1 MGNNDSKLDNRGYR
15 DRDRAPRGGRDKA
28 PNAKPRVNQKAPKP
42 VGNGFDRQG
51 DPPAD
56 KVNNDWVEEDQNE
69 SEDETAHVTSYFSDD
84 VPEEAGGEG
93 EGTKTKKGNSPK
105 KATKKKDDNNEIIS
119 PIDLPLTKEMNDKG
133 ELNFGCLKLETLE
146 EPETAAEDEMSRK
159 DGEGEDNGQLPPKKA
174 NEEEEDEDEEEVV
187 AKNPKGEIVFHVD
200 NFAYMK
206 KTQKS
211 QVLVTG
217 DLAWRVSV
225 FPAYHHRGALS
236 IYVDVVELRPRR
248 KHANVR
254 TCFTLSLLNEKDPQQ
269 NCFHKCEHT
278 FNNVG
283 DWGFN
288 NFCSAD
294 KVLDPKNGFL
304 ISGALI
310 VTGTLEQLP
319 PAEGSDIDWTTYD
332 SKEATGYVGL
342 RNQGA
347 TCYMNSLLQT
357 LYHTSA
363 FTQAVFEMPTG
374 VEFDENTFSSS
385 SSSSSSS
392 AIDWD
397 ELEGILNAEENIPQA
412 LQSLFFNLRFATQA
426 PSTRA
431 LTKSFGWDRE
441 DSFTQH
447 DVQELDRVLLDNLE
461 SKMVGTPLEGTIKRI
476 FGGCLRHSIRCTDVD
491 FESAREEVFYDLSL
505 DVRGF
510 KTIEESLAAYTAVE
524 KLDGDNK
531 YMAEGFGL
539 QCAEKTSKFL
549 KLPPVL
555 HVQLKRWDF
564 DLNTL
569 EQRKVNDKFEFSD
582 KLDFTP
588 YLDKTASK
596 DEVYM
601 YRLHA
606 VLIHSGSINGGHYY
620 VYIRPTQAAKWFKF
634 NDEVVTPT
642 NISHVFETG
651 FGGEGET
658 TMDESGKKQ
667 TFNEKFSNAC
677 KEHNCGS
684 Y

>member
-1 MGNNDSKLDNRGYR
+1 MGNNGSKPDNRGYHDH
-15 DRDRAPRGGRDKA
+15 DRDPRVGRGKT
-28 PNAKPRVNQKAPKP
+28 PNAKPRTNQKAPRPKGADP
-42 VGNGFDRQG
+42 NTQG

-56 KVNNDWVEEDQNE
+56 EVNNDQFEEDW
-69 SEDETAHVTSYFSDD
+69 SDPEDETPQVTSYFSDD
-84 VPEEAGGEG
+84 VPEEENNRESDAA
-93 EGTKTKKGNSPK
+93 KAKKDDSSK
-105 KATKKKDDNNEIIS
+105 KASKKKDEDKEFIS
-119 PIDLPLTKEMNDKG
+119 TVNLPLTKEMNDKG
-133 ELNFGCLKLETLE
+133 ELSFECLNLETLE
-146 EPETAAEDEMSRK
+146 EPESD
-159 DGEGEDNGQLPPKKA
+159 L
-174 NEEEEDEDEEEVV
+174 EEENKKDDDEGGSNTQKPKEKEEEEEEVV
-187 AKNPKGEIVFHVD
+187 AKNPKGEIVFQVD
-200 NFAYMK
+200 NFSYMR

-217 DLAWRVSV
+217 DLAWRISV
-225 FPAYHHRGALS
+225 FPPYHHRGSLS

-248 KHANVR
+248 KNTNVR

-304 ISGALI
+304 ISGALV

-319 PAEGSDIDWTTYD
+319 PAEGSDIDWSTYD

-374 VEFDENTFSSS
+374 VEFDESTISSS
-385 SSSSSSS
+385 SS
-392 AIDWD
+392 IDWD

-476 FGGCLRHSIRCTDVD
+476 FGGCLRHSIQCTDVD

-539 QCAEKTSKFL
+539 QCAEKTTKFL

-588 YLDKTASK
+588 YLDKTAPK
-596 DEVYM
+596 DEIYM

-642 NISHVFETG
+642 NIAHVFETG

-658 TMDESGKKQ
+658 TTDESGNTQ
-667 TFNEKFSNAC
+667 TFHEKFSNAC
-677 KEHNCGS
+677 KGLYGYLCA
-684 Y
+684 YLCTFL